1 MSDTTT
7 GTFTLSGATYPAQF
21 TEGKIVDPDGFPY
34 QKGSV
39 KFAAPVEESQPKK
52 KKIVGIKYDDGTVHG
67 EIFPVWKALHDKIEH
82 DRCRTDLCSESYDPL
97 NATERQIFN
106 NLSEKFATLTRIT
119 SITESEQ

>member
-7 GTFTLSGATYPAQF
+7 GTFTPSGATYPAQF
-21 TEGKIVDPDGFPY
+21 TE
-34 QKGSV
+34 
-39 KFAAPVEESQPKK
+39 E
-52 KKIVGIKYDDGTVHG
+52 IVGIKYDDGTVHG